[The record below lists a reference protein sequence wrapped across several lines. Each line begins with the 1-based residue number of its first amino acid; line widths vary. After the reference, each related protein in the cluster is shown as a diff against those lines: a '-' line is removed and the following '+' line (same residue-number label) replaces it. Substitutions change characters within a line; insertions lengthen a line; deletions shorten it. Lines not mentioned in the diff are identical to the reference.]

1 MRSTDAQKRD
11 ATRVISARRVMFAAL
26 VICALIFGGTLLG
39 AIPGVS
45 GALSTSGDSEAS
57 AASTASGNSE
67 VFAEKAFAEPA
78 QSSSED
84 NSKEVSIGYY
94 YGDTAFQD
102 GFGDDERKSGYAY
115 EYYQR
120 LAPYAGWDYTYRYL
134 TRSEA
139 IEALRNGEVD
149 IVAGINKTPQLEKEF
164 LFSSADMGL
173 DGNPLYFAVNK
184 NRGDLLAELDQAQE
198 DLLTNDTNFLADNR
212 KKYYANSGM
221 TTALTKEEH
230 AWLEEKRSIT
240 LGYLRQ
246 PAHLWPR

>member
-1 MRSTDAQKRD
+1 MR
-11 ATRVISARRVMFAAL
+11 
-26 VICALIFGGTLLG
+26 
-39 AIPGVS
+39 
-45 GALSTSGDSEAS
+45 
-57 AASTASGNSE
+57 
-67 VFAEKAFAEPA
+67 
-78 QSSSED
+78 
-84 NSKEVSIGYY
+84 IGYY
-94 YGDTAFQD
+94 YGDEAFQD
-102 GFGDDERKSGYAY
+102 GFGDDERKSGYTY

-173 DGNPLYFAVNK
+173 DGNPLYFAVDE

-198 DLLTNDTNFLADNR
+198 DLLANDPNFLAENR

-221 TTALTKEEH
+221 TTALTENEH
-230 AWLEEKRSIT
+230 AWLEEKGSIT
-240 LGYLRQ
+240 LGYLSDNLPIY
-246 PAHLWPR
+246 PATMTRENRPACWDRRFPSWKNIWAFPSKRRRSIAAMRCARPSGTTRST

>member
-1 MRSTDAQKRD
+1 
-11 ATRVISARRVMFAAL
+11 MFAAL

-57 AASTASGNSE
+57 ATSTASGNSE
-67 VFAEKAFAEPA
+67 IFAEKAFADPA

-84 NSKEVSIGYY
+84 NSKEVRIGYY

-149 IVAGINKTPQLEKEF
+149 IVAGINKTPQLEKEL

-184 NRGDLLAELDQAQE
+184 NRGDLPY
-198 DLLTNDTNFLADNR
+198 FIF
-212 KKYYANSGM
+212 G
-221 TTALTKEEH
+221 
-230 AWLEEKRSIT
+230 
-240 LGYLRQ
+240 Q

>member
-94 YGDTAFQD
+94 YGYGLPRRLWRRRAQIGVRLRILSAPCALCRVGLHLSLPHAQRSHRSTAK
-102 GFGDDERKSGYAY
+102 RRSGHCCRH
-115 EYYQR
+115 Q
-120 LAPYAGWDYTYRYL
+120 
-134 TRSEA
+134 
-139 IEALRNGEVD
+139 
-149 IVAGINKTPQLEKEF
+149 
-164 LFSSADMGL
+164 
-173 DGNPLYFAVNK
+173 
-184 NRGDLLAELDQAQE
+184 
-198 DLLTNDTNFLADNR
+198 
-212 KKYYANSGM
+212 
-221 TTALTKEEH
+221 
-230 AWLEEKRSIT
+230 
-240 LGYLRQ
+240 
-246 PAHLWPR
+246 

>member
-11 ATRVISARRVMFAAL
+11 ATRVISVRRVMFAAL

-57 AASTASGNSE
+57 ATSTDSGNSE
-67 VFAEKAFAEPA
+67 IFAEKAFADPA

-84 NSKEVSIGYY
+84 NSKEVRIGYY

-149 IVAGINKTPQLEKEF
+149 IVAGINKRP
-164 LFSSADMGL
+164 SSKR
-173 DGNPLYFAVNK
+173 NYSS
-184 NRGDLLAELDQAQE
+184 LLRTWDSMAIHS
-198 DLLTNDTNFLADNR
+198 TSR
-212 KKYYANSGM
+212 
-221 TTALTKEEH
+221 
-230 AWLEEKRSIT
+230 
-240 LGYLRQ
+240 
-246 PAHLWPR
+246 

>member
-57 AASTASGNSE
+57 ATSTASGNSE
-67 VFAEKAFAEPA
+67 IFAEKAFAEPA

-102 GFGDDERKSGYAY
+102 G
-115 EYYQR
+115 
-120 LAPYAGWDYTYRYL
+120 LATTSANRGTPTN
-134 TRSEA
+134 TIS
-139 IEALRNGEVD
+139 ALRPMPG
-149 IVAGINKTPQLEKEF
+149 GITPIATSRAAKPSKHCETAKWTLLPASIKRP
-164 LFSSADMGL
+164 SS
-173 DGNPLYFAVNK
+173 K
-184 NRGDLLAELDQAQE
+184 R
-198 DLLTNDTNFLADNR
+198 
-212 KKYYANSGM
+212 NSSFHLRIWDSM
-221 TTALTKEEH
+221 AI
-230 AWLEEKRSIT
+230 RST
-240 LGYLRQ
+240 SQ
-246 PAHLWPR
+246 

>member
-57 AASTASGNSE
+57 AASTAQVIPRFSQKKPSPTLLNLPPKTTAKRCAS
-67 VFAEKAFAEPA
+67 AITTAIRP
-78 QSSSED
+78 
-84 NSKEVSIGYY
+84 SKMVLATTS
-94 YGDTAFQD
+94 AN
-102 GFGDDERKSGYAY
+102 RGYAY

-198 DLLTNDTNFLADNR
+198 VC
-212 KKYYANSGM
+212 
-221 TTALTKEEH
+221 
-230 AWLEEKRSIT
+230 
-240 LGYLRQ
+240 
-246 PAHLWPR
+246 

>member
-102 GFGDDERKSGYAY
+102 GFGDDERNRGTPTNTIS
-115 EYYQR
+115 
-120 LAPYAGWDYTYRYL
+120 
-134 TRSEA
+134 
-139 IEALRNGEVD
+139 ALRPMPG
-149 IVAGINKTPQLEKEF
+149 GITPIATSRAAKPSKHCETAKWTLLPASIKRP
-164 LFSSADMGL
+164 SSKRNSSFHLRIWDSM
-173 DGNPLYFAVNK
+173 AV
-184 NRGDLLAELDQAQE
+184 
-198 DLLTNDTNFLADNR
+198 
-212 KKYYANSGM
+212 
-221 TTALTKEEH
+221 
-230 AWLEEKRSIT
+230 RST
-240 LGYLRQ
+240 SR
-246 PAHLWPR
+246 

>member
-94 YGDTAFQD
+94 YGVRPSKTA
-102 GFGDDERKSGYAY
+102 
-115 EYYQR
+115 
-120 LAPYAGWDYTYRYL
+120 LATTSANRGTPTN
-134 TRSEA
+134 TIS
-139 IEALRNGEVD
+139 ALRPMPG
-149 IVAGINKTPQLEKEF
+149 GITPIATSRAAKPSKHCETAKWTLLPASIKRP
-164 LFSSADMGL
+164 SS
-173 DGNPLYFAVNK
+173 K
-184 NRGDLLAELDQAQE
+184 R
-198 DLLTNDTNFLADNR
+198 
-212 KKYYANSGM
+212 NSSFHLRIWDSM
-221 TTALTKEEH
+221 AI
-230 AWLEEKRSIT
+230 RST
-240 LGYLRQ
+240 SR
-246 PAHLWPR
+246 

>member
-1 MRSTDAQKRD
+1 
-11 ATRVISARRVMFAAL
+11 MFAAL

-67 VFAEKAFAEPA
+67 IFTEKAFAEPA

-84 NSKEVSIGYY
+84 NSKEVRIGYY

-149 IVAGINKTPQLEKEF
+149 IVAGINKTPQLERN
-164 LFSSADMGL
+164 SSFHLRIWDSMAI
-173 DGNPLYFAVNK
+173 
-184 NRGDLLAELDQAQE
+184 
-198 DLLTNDTNFLADNR
+198 
-212 KKYYANSGM
+212 
-221 TTALTKEEH
+221 
-230 AWLEEKRSIT
+230 RST
-240 LGYLRQ
+240 SR
-246 PAHLWPR
+246 

>member
-102 GFGDDERKSGYAY
+102 A
-115 EYYQR
+115 
-120 LAPYAGWDYTYRYL
+120 LATTSANRGTPTN
-134 TRSEA
+134 TIS
-139 IEALRNGEVD
+139 ALRLCRV
-149 IVAGINKTPQLEKEF
+149 
-164 LFSSADMGL
+164 GL
-173 DGNPLYFAVNK
+173 HLSLPH
-184 NRGDLLAELDQAQE
+184 AQRSHRS
-198 DLLTNDTNFLADNR
+198 TAKR
-212 KKYYANSGM
+212 RSG
-221 TTALTKEEH
+221 H
-230 AWLEEKRSIT
+230 CCRH
-240 LGYLRQ
+240 Q
-246 PAHLWPR
+246 

>member
-94 YGDTAFQD
+94 YGNTAFQD
-102 GFGDDERKSGYAY
+102 GFGDDERTGYAY
-115 EYYQR
+115 E
-120 LAPYAGWDYTYRYL
+120 
-134 TRSEA
+134 
-139 IEALRNGEVD
+139 
-149 IVAGINKTPQLEKEF
+149 
-164 LFSSADMGL
+164 
-173 DGNPLYFAVNK
+173 
-184 NRGDLLAELDQAQE
+184 
-198 DLLTNDTNFLADNR
+198 
-212 KKYYANSGM
+212 
-221 TTALTKEEH
+221 
-230 AWLEEKRSIT
+230 
-240 LGYLRQ
+240 
-246 PAHLWPR
+246 

>member
-1 MRSTDAQKRD
+1 MPKNSD

-57 AASTASGNSE
+57 ATSTASGNSE

-84 NSKEVSIGYY
+84 NSKEVRIGYY

-120 LAPYAGWDYTYRYL
+120 LAPYALG
-134 TRSEA
+134 
-139 IEALRNGEVD
+139 
-149 IVAGINKTPQLEKEF
+149 GIIPTATSRAAKPSKRCETAKWTL
-164 LFSSADMGL
+164 
-173 DGNPLYFAVNK
+173 
-184 NRGDLLAELDQAQE
+184 LLAQIKRPSSKRNSSS
-198 DLLTNDTNFLADNR
+198 LLRTWDSMANR
-212 KKYYANSGM
+212 S
-221 TTALTKEEH
+221 TS
-230 AWLEEKRSIT
+230 R
-240 LGYLRQ
+240 
-246 PAHLWPR
+246 

>member
-102 GFGDDERKSGYAY
+102 GFGDDERKSGT
-115 EYYQR
+115 
-120 LAPYAGWDYTYRYL
+120 PTN
-134 TRSEA
+134 TIS
-139 IEALRNGEVD
+139 ALRPMPG
-149 IVAGINKTPQLEKEF
+149 GITPIATSRAAKPSKHCETAKWTLLPASIKRP
-164 LFSSADMGL
+164 SSKR
-173 DGNPLYFAVNK
+173 NSTS
-184 NRGDLLAELDQAQE
+184 LLRIWDSMAI
-198 DLLTNDTNFLADNR
+198 
-212 KKYYANSGM
+212 
-221 TTALTKEEH
+221 
-230 AWLEEKRSIT
+230 RST
-240 LGYLRQ
+240 SR
-246 PAHLWPR
+246 

>member
-67 VFAEKAFAEPA
+67 IFAEKAFADPA

-84 NSKEVSIGYY
+84 NSKKVRIGYY

-102 GFGDDERKSGYAY
+102 G
-115 EYYQR
+115 
-120 LAPYAGWDYTYRYL
+120 LATTSANRGTPTN
-134 TRSEA
+134 TIS
-139 IEALRNGEVD
+139 ALRPMPVGLYLPLPHAQRSHRSAAEMAKWTLLPAS
-149 IVAGINKTPQLEKEF
+149 IKRP
-164 LFSSADMGL
+164 SS
-173 DGNPLYFAVNK
+173 K
-184 NRGDLLAELDQAQE
+184 R
-198 DLLTNDTNFLADNR
+198 
-212 KKYYANSGM
+212 NSSFHLRIWDSM
-221 TTALTKEEH
+221 AI
-230 AWLEEKRSIT
+230 RST
-240 LGYLRQ
+240 SR
-246 PAHLWPR
+246 